1 MTVTTHNTG
10 GIQLTGLDEA
20 IKALRALPAEFGSKG
35 GGPIRKALYRAALPM
50 RKFAESKA
58 PIDTGN
64 LSANVYI
71 YRDRNPKGST
81 GATERYVIG
90 VRTRKRARAK
100 TQTAKLNRQLGR
112 ISKSLRAKGD
122 AYYWFMVEFGT
133 SKQRAQPFMRPAFEI
148 HKNIAVNIF
157 TREMKTQVAAAV
169 NQARR
174 ASGA

>member
-1 MTVTTHNTG
+1 MTVTTD
-10 GIQLTGLDEA
+10 GIRLTGLDETIA
-20 IKALRALPAEFGSKG
+20 ALRALPAEFGSKG

-71 YRDRNPKGST
+71 YRDRDPKGST

-90 VRTRKRARAK
+90 VRTKRNARQQAR
-100 TQTAKLNRQLGR
+100 LNQQLGR
-112 ISKSLRAKGD
+112 VSRNLRTRGD

-133 SKQRAQPFMRPAFEI
+133 SKQRAQPFMRPAFEL
-148 HKNIAVNIF
+148 HKNIAVSIF
-157 TREMKTQVAAAV
+157 TRELRTMVAAAV
-169 NQARR
+169 NKARGK
-174 ASGA
+174 SGG